1 MKTIF
6 AIITLLTIGGA
17 AGWSYSNQSGPQNQ
31 MNAEQNR
38 QTDQM
43 EQTDN
48 RSDMP
53 AAADFVS
60 LRPVLE
66 SLPTE
71 TLSADELSG
80 LLYMR
85 EEEKLARDVY
95 TTLYE
100 AWGLQIFA
108 NIAQSEQTHTE
119 AVRDL
124 LEKYEL
130 ADPVTDD
137 TVGVFTDP
145 DLQQLYDDLTARGLT
160 SVEEALQVGALIED
174 LDIYDLTQEIAKTDN
189 KDIVLVYEN
198 LTRGSRNHMR
208 AFTSQLTARGET
220 YTPKYLT
227 QAEYDAIISA
237 EQERGGGHSSG
248 GNGGG
253 STGRG
258 WGNR

>member
-1 MKTIF
+1 MKSL
-6 AIITLLTIGGA
+6 ITLIAALTIGGVG
-17 AGWSYSNQSGPQNQ
+17 GWSLGNQPEPQNQ

-38 QTDQM
+38 QANQM
-43 EQTDN
+43 EQTDSRN
-48 RSDMP
+48 DMP

-60 LRPVLE
+60 LRPALE
-66 SLPTE
+66 SLPAE
-71 TLSADELSG
+71 TLSVDERAG
-80 LLYMR
+80 LLWMR

-100 AWGLQIFA
+100 AWGLQIFV

-124 LEKYEL
+124 LEKYDV
-130 ADPVTDD
+130 ADPVTVD
-137 TVGVFTDP
+137 TVGIFTDP

-160 SVEEALQVGALIED
+160 SIEEALQVGALIED

-189 KDIVLVYEN
+189 QDIVLVYEN

-220 YTPKYLT
+220 YTPEYLT
-227 QAEYDAIISA
+227 QTEYDAIVST
-237 EQERGGGHSSG
+237 EQERGGGYSSG
-248 GNGGG
+248 GNGSGG
-253 STGRG
+253 NGRG
-258 WGNR
+258 WGNQ